1 MQSLGKVP
9 SARRAPVN
17 LPSIKSEHSGNDTAV
32 SLVPSGGAGWGN
44 KDANTTPT
52 IPTVRFFFLVLTYNE
67 EQKFCFMTY
76 VNDAILY
83 IGWKAF

>member
-17 LPSIKSEHSGNDTAV
+17 LPSIKSEHSGSDTAV

-44 KDANTTPT
+44 KDSITTT
-52 IPTVRFFFLVLTYNE
+52 TTATVCSLQLFKMSITR
-67 EQKFCFMTY
+67 
-76 VNDAILY
+76 
-83 IGWKAF
+83 